1 MDKRADVFAPL
12 AQVDQR
18 ISDLLEKVLEPGS
31 LREACIYAVVGG
43 GKRVRPMLCWHACV
57 AVGGDGSRTLD
68 VGAALELIHAFSL
81 VHDDLPAL
89 DDDDLRRGKPT
100 LHRYAGEAMAILA
113 GDALLSAAFGVVTD
127 APMIPAATRLMLVRR
142 LAAATCSMVQ
152 GQVHD
157 TLGGMELESL
167 EPRARLETIHRAKT
181 GALIHAACVMGAACA
196 PEASPA
202 SVEAVDEYGRAVG
215 LLFQIVDD
223 ILDVEQPESV
233 AGKRTGKDA
242 EAGKV
247 TYPVVL
253 GLAGAKAAA
262 AATLESALGCLKIL
276 GPRAEGLA
284 DLANLIARRTH

>member
-57 AVGGDGSRTLD
+57 AVGGHGSRTLD

-142 LAAATCSMVQ
+142 LAAATCSMTVSMSRAA
-152 GQVHD
+152 
-157 TLGGMELESL
+157 LGPPGA
-167 EPRARLETIHRAKT
+167 RTAVAAARL
-181 GALIHAACVMGAACA
+181 V
-196 PEASPA
+196 
-202 SVEAVDEYGRAVG
+202 
-215 LLFQIVDD
+215 
-223 ILDVEQPESV
+223 
-233 AGKRTGKDA
+233 
-242 EAGKV
+242 
-247 TYPVVL
+247 
-253 GLAGAKAAA
+253 
-262 AATLESALGCLKIL
+262 
-276 GPRAEGLA
+276 
-284 DLANLIARRTH
+284 RRVWTRMRRFGMS